1 MKTQDEKKFV
11 QIMLGMA
18 DNFRD
23 TITKEGMAM
32 RFDMLKSFS
41 IGQVEGAAKKIMFSR
56 KYTKMPPI
64 AEFIEAIQGNNTNQI
79 EDRAE
84 IQATLVLERSRNFQA
99 YEIAPGIWSNNEK
112 PAVFEDPVTQYLM
125 TKRWPFL
132 NWKANL
138 LESEVKWWVKEF
150 KEAYRAFSGSE
161 TPLQIEAPEEIKKLV
176 ANIGG

>member
-1 MKTQDEKKFV
+1 MNSQDEKRFV

-32 RFDMLKSFS
+32 RFDMLKQFS
-41 IGQVEGAAKKIMFSR
+41 IQQVDQAAKKIIMVR
-56 KYTKMPPI
+56 KYTKMPPV
-64 AEFIEAIQGNNTNQI
+64 AEFIEAIQGNHQNQI
-79 EDRAE
+79 EERAE
-84 IQATLVLERSRNFQA
+84 IQATVVLERLRNFEA
-99 YEIAPGIWSNNEK
+99 YEIAPGLWSNNEK
-112 PAVFEDPVTQYLM
+112 PHTFEDPVTQFLM

-132 NWKANL
+132 NWKASL

-161 TPLQIEAPEEIKKLV
+161 TPLQIEAPEELKQLV
-176 ANIGG
+176 ANIGN